1 MFTVGL
7 FCMENFSLDARSTK
21 TLEKKLGIKLSE
33 VAKLNIKEDVI
44 LTTAAGE
51 VLHLPFDAV
60 DEIAR
65 PACMA
70 CFDFANDFADVS
82 VGGLGSPDGYTT
94 TVIRTGMGQKIYNGA
109 KHARLLKELHF
120 RSAEKGKLHRT
131 ELMAK
136 ITAFV
141 RRKKARARATLSAA
155 RSD

>member
-1 MFTVGL
+1 MRT
-7 FCMENFSLDARSTK
+7 MQTARGTPAPFR
-21 TLEKKLGIKLSE
+21 LA
-33 VAKLNIKEDVI
+33 VAKLIIKEDVI

-60 DEIAR
+60 DEMAR
-65 PACMA
+65 PTCMA

-109 KHARLLKELHF
+109 KHARLLKELRF

-136 ITAFV
+136 TTAFA